1 MSNTKKA
8 VAVVALGGMLG
19 FGGCLGMPSLADLA
33 TYTVLEYAFDN
44 DGGLFGFDVFQD
56 DFGTSAEYDDRF
68 TADASR
74 EEVDAD

>member
-19 FGGCLGMPSLADLA
+19 FVGCLGMPSLADIA
-33 TYTVLEYAFDN
+33 TYATLEYVFDN
-44 DGGLFGFDVFQD
+44 DGGSFGFDLFQD
-56 DFGTSAEYDDRF
+56 DFGTSASYDDRF